1 MKEITK
7 IDMDKYH
14 VVKTTD
20 IEKYLSDNQKT
31 QLSFINISIR
41 FGRIKDCKKEWNKYL
56 VLNYDDDIDIRY
68 LCDEIQRLLNR
79 PAPAKTKVNDIA
91 VDLVNAIMKAKD
103 CTSLA
108 GVNNMRNKS
117 GFEICPICWEEL
129 PEDKEGNLGQC
140 SRCTN
145 PFNMGRKNR

>member
-31 QLSFINISIR
+31 QLSFIIR

-68 LCDEIQRLLNR
+68 LRDEIQRLLNR

-91 VDLVNAIMKAKD
+91 VDLVNAILKAK
-103 CTSLA
+103 
-108 GVNNMRNKS
+108 
-117 GFEICPICWEEL
+117 EE
-129 PEDKEGNLGQC
+129 
-140 SRCTN
+140 
-145 PFNMGRKNR
+145 